1 MLVRHQR
8 VQEINMAN
16 NMGNTMKKKDD
27 NVTQLSEYKG
37 FQALQKSVGGLA
49 TITNEK
55 LAIIAEKMVEI
66 DRVNHTA
73 GRSQTQTT
81 NQLMSL
87 TMMTDS
93 PYRRLR
99 QCMSQIEKKRNAL
112 EEAYFKLQKSKV
124 LIKQW
129 YEKGDEIS
137 VIKAQEAESRMIRQ
151 KDYIDGAFKEIA
163 TFQCAYDEIRESHNI
178 PEKWDER
185 DAEEAEIDHHIKQA
199 FRQAHRDMVNTG
211 RIGLGNMEYMEQYGI
226 HLQTA
231 TKVIADYIAGEDKM
245 ISEGKMPTV
254 RHLYAFLDRMAETFH
269 DAHKDVLNRIGI
281 KELIKEEFLYLE
293 KK

>member
-1 MLVRHQR
+1 
-8 VQEINMAN
+8 MAN
-16 NMGNTMKKKDD
+16 ALKKKDD

-49 TITNEK
+49 TITDEK

-73 GRSQTQTT
+73 GRSNTQTT

-99 QCMSQIEKKRNAL
+99 QCMSQIERKRNAL
-112 EEAYFKLQKSKV
+112 EESYFKLQKTKV

-137 VIKAQEAESRMIRQ
+137 VIKAKEAESRMIRQ

-199 FRQAHRDMVNTG
+199 FRQAHRDMINTG

-226 HLQTA
+226 HIQTA
-231 TKVIADYIAGEDKM
+231 AKIIGDYIVSEDKM
-245 ISEGKMPTV
+245 IAEGNLPTV
-254 RHLYAFLDRMAETFH
+254 KHLYAFLDRMAEMFH
-269 DAHKDVLNRIGI
+269 DAHKDVMQRIGI
-281 KELIKEEFLYLE
+281 KDLIKEDFLYLE
-293 KK
+293 KKDDNS

>member
-1 MLVRHQR
+1 MKQ
-8 VQEINMAN
+8 
-16 NMGNTMKKKDD
+16 NTLKKDD
-27 NVTQLSEYKG
+27 KVSSLSEYKG
-37 FQALQKSVGGLA
+37 FQALQKSVGGLS
-49 TITNEK
+49 TIDDKK
-55 LAIIAEKMVEI
+55 LAVIAEKMVEI

-99 QCMSQIEKKRNAL
+99 QCMSQIEKKRSAL
-112 EEAYFKLQKSKV
+112 DESYFNMKKKQIE
-124 LIKQW
+124 IKDW
-129 YEKGDEIS
+129 YADGSELS
-137 VIKAQEAESRMIRQ
+137 VINAQEAEHQMQRS
-151 KDYIDGAFKEIA
+151 KDYIDAAFKEIA

-185 DAEEAEIDHHIKQA
+185 DAELAEIDHHIKQA

-226 HLQTA
+226 HIQTA
-231 TKVIADYIAGEDKM
+231 TKIIADYIASEDTM
-245 ISEGKMPTV
+245 IAEDKMPTV
-254 RHLYAFLDRMAETFH
+254 NHLYAFLDRMADTFH
-269 DAHKDVLNRIGI
+269 DAHKDVMKRIGI
-281 KELIKEEFLYLE
+281 KELIKDEFLYLE
-293 KK
+293 EKDDDS

>member
-1 MLVRHQR
+1 
-8 VQEINMAN
+8 
-16 NMGNTMKKKDD
+16 MGNTMKKKDD

-211 RIGLGNMEYMEQYGI
+211 RIGLGNMEYLEQYGI
-226 HLQTA
+226 HIQTA

-281 KELIKEEFLYLE
+281 KELIKDEFLYLE
-293 KK
+293 DK

>member
-1 MLVRHQR
+1 
-8 VQEINMAN
+8 
-16 NMGNTMKKKDD
+16 MGNAMKKKDD

-49 TITNEK
+49 TITDKK

-66 DRVNHTA
+66 DRVNQTA

-99 QCMSQIEKKRNAL
+99 QCLSQIERKRTAL
-112 EEAYFKLQKSKV
+112 EEAYFKMQKKKL
-124 LIKQW
+124 LIGQW
-129 YEKGDEIS
+129 YEKGDELS
-137 VIKAQEAESRMIRQ
+137 VIKAQEAESNMIRQ

-178 PEKWDER
+178 PEKWDEK
-185 DAEEAEIDHHIKQA
+185 DAELAEIDHHIKQA

-211 RIGLGNMEYMEQYGI
+211 RIGLGNMEYLEQYGI
-226 HLQTA
+226 HIQTA

-245 ISEGKMPTV
+245 ISDGKMPTV

-281 KELIKEEFLYLE
+281 KELIKDEFLYLE
-293 KK
+293 DK

>member
-1 MLVRHQR
+1 
-8 VQEINMAN
+8 
-16 NMGNTMKKKDD
+16 MGNTMKKKDD

-49 TITNEK
+49 TITDEK
-55 LAIIAEKMVEI
+55 LAVISKKMIAI
-66 DRVNHTA
+66 DRANHTA
-73 GRSQTQTT
+73 GRSNTQTT

-99 QCMSQIEKKRNAL
+99 QCLSQIERKRTAL
-112 EEAYFKLQKSKV
+112 EEAYFKMQKKKL
-124 LIKQW
+124 LISQW
-129 YEKGDEIS
+129 YEKGDAMS
-137 VIKAQEAESRMIRQ
+137 VIKAQEAESKMIRQ

-178 PEKWDER
+178 PEKWDEK
-185 DAEEAEIDHHIKQA
+185 DAELAEIDHHIKQA

-226 HLQTA
+226 HIQTA
-231 TKVIADYIAGEDKM
+231 TKIIADYIAGEDKM

-254 RHLYAFLDRMAETFH
+254 KHLYAFLDRMAETFH
-269 DAHKDVLNRIGI
+269 DAHKDVMQRIGI

>member
-1 MLVRHQR
+1 
-8 VQEINMAN
+8 
-16 NMGNTMKKKDD
+16 MKKDKVINLNEAKD
-27 NVTQLSEYKG
+27 QLSEYSG
-37 FQALQKSVGGLA
+37 FKALQKSVGGLS
-49 TITNEK
+49 TITDEK
-55 LAIIAEKMVEI
+55 LELIAAKMPEI
-66 DRVNHTA
+66 DRANHTA

-99 QCMSQIEKKRNAL
+99 QCLSQIERKRSAL
-112 EEAYFKLQKSKV
+112 EESYFKMKKKAI

-129 YEKGDEIS
+129 YEKGDEMS
-137 VIKAQEAESRMIRQ
+137 VIKAQEAESQAIRQ

-185 DAEEAEIDHHIKQA
+185 DAEIAEIDHHIKQA
-199 FRQAHRDMVNTG
+199 FRQAHRDVVQTG
-211 RIGLGNMEYMEQYGI
+211 SITGGNMEYMEQYGI
-226 HLQTA
+226 HIQTA
-231 TKVIADYIAGEDKM
+231 TKIIRDYVASEDKM

-254 RHLYAFLDRMAETFH
+254 EHLYAFLDSMAVQFN
-269 DAHKDVLNRIGI
+269 DAHKLVMKRIGI
-281 KELIKEEFLYLE
+281 KELIKEDFLYLE
-293 KK
+293 DKE

>member
-1 MLVRHQR
+1 
-8 VQEINMAN
+8 
-16 NMGNTMKKKDD
+16 MGNTMKKKDD

-211 RIGLGNMEYMEQYGI
+211 RIGLGNMEYLEQYGI
-226 HLQTA
+226 HIQTA
-231 TKVIADYIAGEDKM
+231 TKVIADYIVGEDEM
-245 ISEGKMPTV
+245 ISQGKMPTV

-281 KELIKEEFLYLE
+281 KELIKDEFLYLE
-293 KK
+293 DK